1 MRSDF
6 FNEALVTAML
16 AASSGKSDSPSVVQP
31 DDPHNGE
38 LTQADILR
46 EHLTTLMDNAN
57 RAAIQQGIPP
67 DLVETADFAISV
79 FIDETLLSS
88 PTWSGRTAWMK
99 KPLQFTRHDTATGG
113 EDFYRLL
120 DTLMEQCGQTAG
132 ETTGESGVQSVQTGG
147 HIALDPHHANEHA
160 TSTPLHATLE
170 IFALCLAQGF
180 TGMYYG
186 DPVVIQQKLQ
196 ALGKHVPAV
205 ARCREP
211 FFSVEPVPV
220 NEKNSL
226 ARTSGSWKRF
236 DLLDLLLW
244 TIPPALTIF
253 LYHLCSSRLDQLI
266 LPFLQG
272 GPHP

>member
-16 AASSGKSDSPSVVQP
+16 AASSGKNDSPSAVQP
-31 DDPHNGE
+31 GDQHDVE
-38 LTQADILR
+38 LTRADILR

-57 RAAIQQGIPP
+57 RAATQQGMPP
-67 DLVETADFAISV
+67 DLVEAADFAISV

-88 PTWSGRTAWMK
+88 PTWPGRAAWMK

-120 DTLMEQCGQTAG
+120 DTLMEQCGQGSAQSNEQAPLQTAEQPTPKLFHAG
-132 ETTGESGVQSVQTGG
+132 E
-147 HIALDPHHANEHA
+147 HAVN
-160 TSTPLHATLE
+160 TPLHTALE

-186 DPVVIQQKLQ
+186 NQATIQQKLQ
-196 ALGKHVPAV
+196 ALGKLVPAV

-211 FFSVEPVPV
+211 FFAVEPVQIK
-220 NEKNSL
+220 EKSSL
-226 ARTSGSWKRF
+226 ARTTGHWKRF

-266 LPFLQG
+266 LPFLHG
-272 GPHP
+272 GPQP